1 MDFDLKLNS
10 TDMLR
15 TQFQVD
21 AFNKS
26 LNAGNAPKA
35 ELDKDDFLKILVTQL
50 QHQDPTNP
58 MQDREFIAQM
68 AQFSSLEQ
76 MTNMSKN
83 FVKLAGVLS
92 SSEAQALLGKN
103 VEVMDGDRAIY
114 GPVTQVVRGDFPL
127 VMVNGAFY
135 DLAQV
140 GKVMEE

>member
-1 MDFDLKLNS
+1 MDIALTMNPAE
-10 TDMLR
+10 TLR

-21 AFNKS
+21 AFNKALGGGKS
-26 LNAGNAPKA
+26 PKA

-76 MTNMSKN
+76 MTNMSQN
-83 FVKLAGVLS
+83 FAKLSGVLN
-92 SSEAQALLGKN
+92 SSEAQAMLGRT
-103 VEVMDGDRAIY
+103 VEIIDGDKAIN
-114 GPVTQVVRGDFPL
+114 GKVSQVVRGDFPL
-127 VMVNGAFY
+127 VMVNGSFY

-140 GKVMEE
+140 GKVLEE

>member
-1 MDFDLKLNS
+1 MDIALTMNPAE
-10 TDMLR
+10 TLR

-21 AFNKS
+21 AFNKALGGGKS
-26 LNAGNAPKA
+26 PKS

-76 MTNMSKN
+76 MTNMSQN
-83 FVKLAGVLS
+83 FAKLSGVLN
-92 SSEAQALLGKN
+92 SSEAQAMLGRT
-103 VEVMDGDRAIY
+103 VEILDGDQAIT
-114 GPVTQVVRGDFPL
+114 GTVSQVVRGDFPL
-127 VMVNGAFY
+127 VMVNGSFY

-140 GKVMEE
+140 GKVLEE

>member
-1 MDFDLKLNS
+1 MDIALTMNP
-10 TDMLR
+10 TETLR

-21 AFNKS
+21 AFNKALGGGKS
-26 LNAGNAPKA
+26 PKA

-76 MTNMSKN
+76 ITNMSKS
-83 FVKLAGVLS
+83 FSKLSGILN
-92 SSEAQALLGKN
+92 SSEAQSLLGRT
-103 VEVMDGDRAIY
+103 VEILDGETAIN
-114 GPVTQVVRGDFPL
+114 GKVSQIVRGDFPL
-127 VMVNGAFY
+127 VMVNGSFY

-140 GKVMEE
+140 GKVLEE